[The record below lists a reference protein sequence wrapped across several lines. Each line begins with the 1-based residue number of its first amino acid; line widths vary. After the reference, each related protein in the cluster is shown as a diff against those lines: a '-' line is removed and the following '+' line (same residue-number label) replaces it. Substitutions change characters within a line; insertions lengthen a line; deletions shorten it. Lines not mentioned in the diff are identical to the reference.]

1 MTLRRHEADN
11 KLVGGTLC
19 DIAQLLE
26 SAQGAEGRVRGALEL
41 LEKLVPYQQ
50 CALLE
55 AEPGFDPRLIALPA
69 LPPGE
74 RNLLTNTLVK
84 LFGKML
90 EERALAPEP
99 PPMTGGLHLTVP
111 LIGLDEVIGLL
122 FVRRG
127 EGKYQKQHLR
137 VLSLVATQLSAY
149 LMTLRARAEEI
160 KRVRE
165 LEDARRAAESALRA
179 RDELVD
185 LISHELSTPFAA
197 AMAWLRVLGS
207 QDLTWDARAR
217 AVKAIE
223 RSVWTQS
230 RLAVDLLGRSS
241 MGAEEMRLDLRTVEP
256 ARSIEAAIESLR
268 PLAEDR
274 SIRLEIVLEPSVQ
287 PVVADAERLD
297 EILSILLANAFT
309 FTPDGGRVQVR
320 LEPADSGARIQV
332 IDSGKGFRPSSL
344 PETFEYL
351 GPPKSST
358 TRGPGVFGTG
368 LAIAKRLV
376 ELHGGSIR
384 AESRGE
390 DKGTTFTVEIPEARY
405 E

>member
-26 SAQGAEGRVRGALEL
+26 SAMGAEGRGRGALEL
-41 LEKLVPYQQ
+41 LDKLVPYQQ

-55 AEPGFDPRLIALPA
+55 AEHGFDPRLIALPA

-99 PPMTGGLHLTVP
+99 PPITGGLHLTVP

-309 FTPDGGRVQVR
+309 FTPHGGRVQVP
-320 LEPADSGARIQV
+320 LQPAHPGPPIQV
-332 IDSGKGFRPSSL
+332 
-344 PETFEYL
+344 
-351 GPPKSST
+351 
-358 TRGPGVFGTG
+358 
-368 LAIAKRLV
+368 
-376 ELHGGSIR
+376 LHR
-384 AESRGE
+384 R
-390 DKGTTFTVEIPEARY
+390 T
-405 E
+405 